1 MRATLRRMGA
11 WSSMM
16 RIFDLGMVST
26 MYPHE
31 AKRYPTKVGYPK
43 TENRNSFDP

>member
-16 RIFDLGMVST
+16 RIFDLGMVVECVVLEMALSDKSRI
-26 MYPHE
+26 PE
-31 AKRYPTKVGYPK
+31 DG
-43 TENRNSFDP
+43 ES